1 MQEFI
6 AKISSPVG
14 LHARPAAL
22 FSQAAKD
29 SGCLVKLAKIIGN
42 QPLLFVDGA
51 SILRIMTLDV
61 KHGDEIV
68 VRIEGELEV
77 ETSKKLKALVESS
90 GH

>member
-1 MQEFI
+1 
-6 AKISSPVG
+6 
-14 LHARPAAL
+14 
-22 FSQAAKD
+22 
-29 SGCLVKLAKIIGN
+29 
-42 QPLLFVDGA
+42 
-51 SILRIMTLDV
+51 MTLDV